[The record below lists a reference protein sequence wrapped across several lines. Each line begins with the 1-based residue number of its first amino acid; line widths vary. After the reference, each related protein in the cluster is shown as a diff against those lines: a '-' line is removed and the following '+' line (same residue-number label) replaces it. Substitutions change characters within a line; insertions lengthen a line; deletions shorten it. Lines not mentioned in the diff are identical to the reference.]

1 MLGAISKV
9 ESEILTGVSQIV
21 KCSDAQVDT
30 VHMSLPVWLG
40 GLGTHL
46 LSVEDGA
53 ACDAALLAAAT
64 LTHHAVSAGSEHFD
78 PFKGASGV
86 ELSALW
92 SDVYDRV
99 VPCMSASSVS
109 TLGVVLTDA
118 MVADVLPTF
127 VHLCLLS
134 LPRPDGLCYGDELTL
149 RDRRRVQGAADVTA
163 ETW

>member
-99 VPCMSASSVS
+99 VPCMSAASVS
-109 TLGVVLTDA
+109 TLGWRCVDRCDGGGCA
-118 MVADVLPTF
+118 SWF
-127 VHLCLLS
+127 CLF
-134 LPRPDGLCYGDELTL
+134 C
-149 RDRRRVQGAADVTA
+149 VC
-163 ETW
+163 